1 MAGLVPAIT
10 FLTASRRQAATSARV
25 TIDDNDRRLSPDRN
39 AVLA

>member
-1 MAGLVPAIT
+1 MAGLVPAIDV
-10 FLTASRRQAATSARV
+10 FDGLQDVRPRQARV